1 MRIIQ
6 MLADEI
12 KDELHGAKTYAKAA
26 TQYKMEMPT
35 LAQTFYTM
43 AQDELK
49 HANMLHTEA
58 VKAIEAQRKIAEPPA
73 YMKERWD
80 EEHKKYVEKAAKVKY
95 MLEMYSK

>member
-26 TQYKMEMPT
+26 TRYKTEMPT

-58 VKAIEAQRKIAEPPA
+58 VKAIEAQRKIADPPE
-73 YMKERWD
+73 YMKEFWD
-80 EEHKKYVEKAAKVKY
+80 EEHAEYVEKFANVKY
-95 MLEMYSK
+95 ILEMYSK